1 MTRRRWA
8 IPYLLLGPGILW
20 LVLFFVL
27 PSVQMFVMS
36 LSTQAGGS
44 GLTRHYEF
52 SWAWQNYTAAVTDF
66 PEQFVN
72 SLVYGGMATL
82 LCLLIG
88 YPLAY
93 GIAFR
98 GGRYKTFLLF
108 LVIAP
113 FFTSFLIRTIS
124 WKIILGNDGAFLS
137 IIRDVLG
144 IVPPNFITPDVPGTV
159 PPNFTTLGMP
169 LAVILG
175 LTYEFLPFMVL
186 PLYVSLEKID
196 RRLIAAG
203 QGLDAGPW
211 PRGGALS
218 GGLLGGVLAVGSMAA
233 FGYLPLGVVHLP
245 AIVLVFVIGAGI
257 GAAIATLLVSESFTR
272 VIFPL
277 SLSGV
282 FAGSILTFIP
292 AIGDYVNAEL
302 LGNPKTQMI
311 GNVIQNQYLQQNNYP
326 TASALSFLL
335 MAGILVAIFAYARA
349 LGTDE
354 LTGGAG

>member
-1 MTRRRWA
+1 VTRHRWV
-8 IPYLLLGPGILW
+8 IPYLLLLPGLLW
-20 LVLFFVL
+20 LAIFFVL
-27 PSVQMFVMS
+27 PNVQMFLIS
-36 LSTQAGGS
+36 LSTRSAGS
-44 GLTRHYEF
+44 GLTQEYQF
-52 SWAWQNYTAAVTDF
+52 TWAWSNYTNAFTEF
-66 PEQFVN
+66 PDQFAN
-72 SLVYGGMATL
+72 SLIYGGLATL
-82 LCLLIG
+82 FCLLIG

-98 GGRYKTFLLF
+98 GGRYKNLLLF

-137 IIRDVLG
+137 IVRDHLGLVPHNFTVLG
-144 IVPPNFITPDVPGTV
+144 T
-159 PPNFTTLGMP
+159 P
-169 LAVILG
+169 LAVVSG
-175 LTYEFLPFMVL
+175 LTYQFLPFMVL

-196 RRLIAAG
+196 RRLVEAAKD
-203 QGLDAGPW
+203 LYAGPQR
-211 PRGGALS
+211 RGGALV
-218 GGLLGGVLAVGSMAA
+218 GGAAGAVLAVAVMAA
-233 FGYLPLGVVHLP
+233 LNYLPLSAQSVSS
-245 AIVLVFVIGAGI
+245 IVIVAAIGAFAG
-257 GAAIATLLVSESFTR
+257 GTIASLLISDSFVR

-277 SLSGV
+277 SLSGI

-311 GNVIQNQYLQQNNYP
+311 GNVVQNRYLAQNDYP
-326 TASALSFLL
+326 TAAALSFLL
-335 MAGILVAIFAYARA
+335 MVGILIAIFVYARV

>member
-1 MTRRRWA
+1 MTRHRWL
-8 IPYLLLGPGILW
+8 IPYLLLAPGLLW
-20 LVLFFVL
+20 LAIFFVL
-27 PSVQMFVMS
+27 PNIQMFLMS
-36 LSTQAGGS
+36 LSTKGTGS
-44 GLTRHYEF
+44 GLTQQYEF
-52 SWAWQNYTAAVTDF
+52 TWAWENYFKAFTEF
-66 PEQFVN
+66 PDQFIN
-72 SLVYGGMATL
+72 SLIYGGLATL
-82 LCLLIG
+82 FCLLIG

-98 GGRYKTFLLF
+98 GGKYKNLLLF

-144 IVPPNFITPDVPGTV
+144 LVPHNFSILGT
-159 PPNFTTLGMP
+159 P
-169 LAVILG
+169 LAVVSG
-175 LTYEFLPFMVL
+175 LTYQFLPFMVL

-196 RRLIAAG
+196 RRLIEAA
-203 QGLDAGPW
+203 QDLYAGPQ
-211 PRGGALS
+211 RQGGALIGAVA
-218 GGLLGGVLAVGSMAA
+218 GGLLAVAVMA
-233 FGYLPLGVVHLP
+233 GLNYLPLAPDHLLYI
-245 AIVLVFVIGAGI
+245 ALVAVFGGLAGAVIM
-257 GAAIATLLVSESFTR
+257 TLLVSESFTR
-272 VIFPL
+272 VILPL
-277 SLSGV
+277 SLSGI

-311 GNVIQNQYLQQNNYP
+311 GNVIQNRYLAQNDYP
-326 TASALSFLL
+326 TAAALSFLL
-335 MAGILVAIFAYARA
+335 MAGILIAIFVYARA

>member
-1 MTRRRWA
+1 VTRRRWA

-20 LVLFFVL
+20 LLLFFVL

-36 LSTQAGGS
+36 LSTPAGGS

-52 SWAWQNYTAAVTDF
+52 SWAWQNYAAAVTDF
-66 PEQFVN
+66 PEQFAN

-144 IVPPNFITPDVPGTV
+144 IVPPNFSILGT
-159 PPNFTTLGMP
+159 P

-196 RRLIAAG
+196 RRLIEAA
-203 QGLDAGPW
+203 QDLYAGPW
-211 PRGGALS
+211 HRGGALS

-245 AIVLVFVIGAGI
+245 AIALVFVIGAGI

-335 MAGILVAIFAYARA
+335 MAGILIAIFAYARA

>member
-1 MTRRRWA
+1 
-8 IPYLLLGPGILW
+8 
-20 LVLFFVL
+20 
-27 PSVQMFVMS
+27 
-36 LSTQAGGS
+36 
-44 GLTRHYEF
+44 
-52 SWAWQNYTAAVTDF
+52 
-66 PEQFVN
+66 
-72 SLVYGGMATL
+72 
-82 LCLLIG
+82 
-88 YPLAY
+88 

-144 IVPPNFITPDVPGTV
+144 IVPPNFSILGT
-159 PPNFTTLGMP
+159 P

-196 RRLIAAG
+196 RRLIEAA
-203 QGLDAGPW
+203 QDLYAGPW
-211 PRGGALS
+211 RRGGALS

-245 AIVLVFVIGAGI
+245 AIALVFVIGAGI